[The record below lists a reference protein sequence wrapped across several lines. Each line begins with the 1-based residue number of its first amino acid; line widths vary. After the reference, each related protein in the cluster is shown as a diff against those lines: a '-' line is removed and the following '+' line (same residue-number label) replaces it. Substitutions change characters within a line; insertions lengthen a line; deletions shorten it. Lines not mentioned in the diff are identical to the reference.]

1 MPPEDLERSAQFDA
15 IRTTAWTYVEY
26 GTGERELYD
35 LARDPDQLE
44 NVVETAD
51 PALVAALAARLA
63 ELRTCA
69 APNAAGSRIC
79 HGDRVRQAAAQPHD
93 DEGLR
98 GGAARLPVRRPLDE
112 RSGGR
117 LVDPHRDGALL
128 EHHVAGA
135 RWRRAS
141 MCLGEGSRSLSSP

>member
-63 ELRTCA
+63 ELRARGAECRRLEDLPATETVSA
-69 APNAAGSRIC
+69 KL
-79 HGDRVRQAAAQPHD
+79 AAQPQ
-93 DEGLR
+93 
-98 GGAARLPVRRPLDE
+98 
-112 RSGGR
+112 
-117 LVDPHRDGALL
+117 
-128 EHHVAGA
+128 
-135 RWRRAS
+135 
-141 MCLGEGSRSLSSP
+141 